1 MNILKVKRGFEYLL
15 IFVFV
20 IIIYFKNVSSD
31 YFINIFEAYYS
42 YWVLIISTITS
53 FLYLNIG
60 DILYFVTFPL
70 IFCYLSKSKTRRFF
84 LYRLFLTIIFIYS
97 WFYMSWGFNYTK
109 QPIAKNIDYK
119 YNINELLET
128 TDFYIDKINTNH
140 IELLLDESE
149 KLIIQNSFDEI
160 VNECKKSFEKLDFEN
175 FNIQKLKV
183 NKSYFSK
190 VLSYMGFTGYIN
202 PFTVEANIN
211 YKIPIISYP
220 STISH
225 EIAHQIGYASENEA
239 NYIGILSNQMSSNL
253 EINYSGNL
261 LAIQYLLSE
270 LYYLNKNLYSE
281 KIKKIRKGI
290 LKNID
295 EKREFSKKYRNPFE
309 DVFKKIYDFY
319 LKSNNQSQGIKSY
332 GLVVNLLI
340 YDYQSKIKDPESP
353 STRFL
358 SLINS

>member
-1 MNILKVKRGFEYLL
+1 MNLFKNKRVFECLL

-20 IIIYFKNVSSD
+20 LVIYFKYSSSN
-31 YFINIFEAYYS
+31 YSTNIFESYYS
-42 YWVLIISTITS
+42 YWVLTISTITN
-53 FLYLNIG
+53 FLHINVG
-60 DILYFVTFPL
+60 DILYFITFP
-70 IFCYLSKSKTRRFF
+70 IVFYYLSKSKTRRFF

-97 WFYMSWGFNYTK
+97 WFHLSWGFNYGK
-109 QPIAKNIDYK
+109 LPIVRSIDYK
-119 YNINELLET
+119 YNINELSET

-140 IELLLDESE
+140 IKLLLDESE
-149 KLIIQNSFDEI
+149 KLVIQSSFEEI
-160 VNECKKSFEKLDFEN
+160 VNECKKSFEKLDYEN
-175 FNIQKLKV
+175 FNIKKLKV

-190 VLSYMGFTGYIN
+190 VLSYMGFSGYIN
-202 PFTVEANIN
+202 PFTIEANIN
-211 YKIPIISYP
+211 SKIPIISYP

-239 NYIGILSNQMSSNL
+239 NYIGILSNQISSNL

-261 LAIQYLLSE
+261 IALQYLLSE
-270 LYYLNKNLYSE
+270 LYYVNKNLYSE

-290 LKNID
+290 LKNIE

-319 LKSNNQSQGIKSY
+319 LKNNNQSQGIKSY
-332 GLVVNLLI
+332 GMVVNLLI

-353 STRFL
+353 ST
-358 SLINS
+358 